1 MKISK
6 IKTLALSALMFA
18 GMVGTGNA
26 ATVFETV
33 TDKSSKMFAATKTVV
48 FVVGGFGLVGLAIG
62 AIFGRVDWKKFAAL
76 AIGLAILAAAGAIVD
91 YATDAGTPA
100 NFGDTL
106 GK

>member
-1 MKISK
+1 MKVSK

-18 GMVGTGNA
+18 GMTSTGRA
-26 ATVFETV
+26 DVFSAV
-33 TDKSSKMFAATKTVV
+33 TGKSSAMFQATKTVV

-91 YATDAGTPA
+91 YATDTTTGTGNMA
-100 NFGDTL
+100 DTL
-106 GK
+106 K